1 MKKSQLEDYEF
12 EQFYTTYLNAL
23 EADVELMP
31 TLNQGMDEF
40 LAFVQAIPDEK
51 LQYAYADGKWT
62 LAEALVHIIDAER
75 VFQYR
80 AFRFSR
86 NDRTPLA
93 GFEQNGYILES
104 TAQERSKEDLMAEY
118 ALVRKCTLAIFNG
131 LELEKLKRGGIASEI
146 PWTVGG
152 LGFVICGHQEHH
164 RKIIAERYL

>member
-1 MKKSQLEDYEF
+1 MRKSELEVYEF

-31 TLNQGMDEF
+31 SLSLGMDDF
-40 LAFVQAIPDEK
+40 LAFMEAIPDEK
-51 LQYAYADGKWT
+51 LPYAYSEGKWT
-62 LAEALVHIIDAER
+62 LAEVLVHIIDAER

-93 GFEQNGYILES
+93 GFEQNGYIQES
-104 TAQERSKEDLMAEY
+104 NAGKRSKEDLIAEY
-118 ALVRKCTLAIFNG
+118 TLVRKCTLAVFDG
-131 LELEKLKRGGIASEI
+131 LDVEKLKRGGIASEI